1 MIEDYTEGTGTA
13 VVGGTEQ
20 RASRSLVALLWPIAL
35 VGALLSLIPLWLGDS
50 RVMMGVAVLGLTFAC
65 YAVGF
70 NLIFGSTGQLFLCVG
85 ALAGIG
91 GYGSAILA
99 DRVGLPLLLSIL
111 LATLASSVFGG
122 LLSWIAVRRSLGVIF
137 TGIITLI
144 FSLVF
149 GNLLLGAA
157 GVTGGDGGFHIQ
169 TGADTFLR
177 QTIPPYYLMLA
188 LVLIFLLTHGLLRRS
203 HIGWAFRALRDDEVA
218 AELAGVNVARYR
230 VIAALIGAAMLGLA
244 GSLFAFTEGTISPTT
259 YGFAQVDV
267 ETMVMLAFGGIG
279 TLFGPVLGAV
289 VFTVINELIQDL
301 GQLRLLVYGALI
313 IALFLWVPRGIIPTL
328 GDLIRRRKRVK
339 LGENEAEGVGCG
351 RTVTSPSLDMSS
363 CSRRPSR
370 RAPASSPMFSR

>member
-20 RASRSLVALLWPIAL
+20 RASRSLVALLWPIAV
-35 VGALLSLIPLWLGDS
+35 VGALLALIPLWLGDS

-99 DRVGLPLLLSIL
+99 DRVGLPLLLSLL

-230 VIAALIGAAMLGLA
+230 VIAAGIGAAMLGLA

-289 VFTVINELIQDL
+289 VFTTINELIQDL

-328 GDLIRRRKRVK
+328 GDLIRRRK
-339 LGENEAEGVGCG
+339 
-351 RTVTSPSLDMSS
+351 
-363 CSRRPSR
+363 
-370 RAPASSPMFSR
+370 

>member
-20 RASRSLVALLWPIAL
+20 RASRSLVALVWPIAL
-35 VGALLSLIPLWLGDS
+35 VGAALSLIPLWLGDS
-50 RVMMGVAVLGLTFAC
+50 RVMMGVAVGGLTFAC

-99 DRVGLPLLLSIL
+99 DRVGLPLLLSMI
-111 LATLASSVFGG
+111 LATLVASVIGG

-149 GNLLLGAA
+149 GNLVLGLAEL
-157 GVTGGDGGFHIQ
+157 TGGDGGFHLQ
-169 TGADTFLR
+169 TGADTLLR
-177 QTIPPYYLMLA
+177 QTIPPFYITLGLL
-188 LVLIFLLTHGLLRRS
+188 LVFLLIHGLLRRS

-218 AELAGVNVARYR
+218 AELAGVDVSRYR
-230 VIAALIGAAMLGLA
+230 VYAAVIGSAMLGLA
-244 GSLFAFTEGTISPTT
+244 GSLFALTEGTISPTT

-279 TLFGPVLGAV
+279 TLFGPVLGAAV
-289 VFTVINELIQDL
+289 ITVINELILDL
-301 GQLRLLVYGALI
+301 GQLRLLVFGALI
-313 IALFLWVPRGIIPTL
+313 IALFLWVPRGVIPTL
-328 GDLIRRRKRVK
+328 GDLIRRRK
-339 LGENEAEGVGCG
+339 
-351 RTVTSPSLDMSS
+351 T
-363 CSRRPSR
+363 
-370 RAPASSPMFSR
+370 

>member
-50 RVMMGVAVLGLTFAC
+50 RVMMGVAIVGLTFAC
-65 YAVGF
+65 YAIGF

-91 GYGSAILA
+91 GYGSAVLA
-99 DRVGLPLLLSIL
+99 DRVGLPLLPSIL
-111 LATLASSVFGG
+111 LATLASSLFGG

-149 GNLLLGAA
+149 GNLVLGAA

-188 LVLIFLLTHGLLRRS
+188 LVLIYLFIHGLLRRS

-230 VIAALIGAAMLGLA
+230 VYAALVGAAMLGLS
-244 GSLFAFTEGTISPTT
+244 GSLFAMTEGTISPTT
-259 YGFAQVDV
+259 YGFSQVDV

-279 TLFGPVLGAV
+279 TLFGPVLGAAV
-289 VFTVINELIQDL
+289 ITVINELILDL

-328 GDLIRRRKRVK
+328 GDFMRRRGE
-339 LGENEAEGVGCG
+339 LGKK
-351 RTVTSPSLDMSS
+351 
-363 CSRRPSR
+363 
-370 RAPASSPMFSR
+370 

>member
-13 VVGGTEQ
+13 VVGGTER

-137 TGIITLI
+137 TGIVTLI

-169 TGADTFLR
+169 AGADTFLR

-203 HIGWAFRALRDDEVA
+203 HIGWAFRALRDDEFA

-230 VIAALIGAAMLGLA
+230 VTAALIGAAMLGLA

-267 ETMVMLAFGGIG
+267 ETLVMLAFGGIG
-279 TLFGPVLGAV
+279 TLFGPVLGAA
-289 VFTVINELIQDL
+289 VFTVINELI
-301 GQLRLLVYGALI
+301 
-313 IALFLWVPRGIIPTL
+313 
-328 GDLIRRRKRVK
+328 RRSGPAP
-339 LGENEAEGVGCG
+339 LSSLTG
-351 RTVTSPSLDMSS
+351 R
-363 CSRRPSR
+363 
-370 RAPASSPMFSR
+370 